1 MRPSHR
7 RIAVLAMFAALASQ
21 RGGVIAASD
30 TIDTQG
36 LSDCALACI
45 GVPQDF
51 CVRLARV
58 YSVDVTKHAFGT
70 CVISNQCSDLGTM
83 GPTVLGERVHELCLT
98 VLDNDRDL
106 LGIVFFGL
114 QDVLYTTPQRRDIVI
129 WGIVVVNV
137 TIFLPIYIHYRN
149 QRMVRHKH
157 WPMSVFITIMLVL
170 FMTFTV
176 FFWTVCQD
184 VRNINLSFV
193 RAWTT
198 LHVTTLLMSMH
209 GLHALMVTH
218 YFQAKV
224 QSLRMQLQSELPMIF
239 RYHAGGADGEATA
252 NGGNSSTPHPKSRKQ
267 SRTHAHTR
275 STGST
280 GQHQRSSDDETMMRY
295 AGEATSSHNWQADE
309 SSRLALGLSEI
320 AEDVNRSAASA
331 LPSTRPAAIMY
342 ATQESVTATADRLR
356 RAHYWARPHMAWV
369 FFFISGVPSWCFL
382 IWGFGFNFWSPHLT
396 EYITW
401 ISMFQS
407 FMAIVLMAVLRIPWL
422 PADNFYIKYQLIVS
436 ITGITIN
443 FVAYTIN
450 HYRPSESAQTI
461 IAWSL
466 GLTLCSSIFSLI
478 IFPSCMCLV
487 PSARDS
493 IGLRAHRPSR
503 SERLIS
509 AESGGELET
518 QQLRPSSRRVTVT
531 TIGHAVSEALTSV
544 RKAVAP
550 SRLIARRGDKQG
562 LSGKTQST
570 SSSATAAGGSYAA
583 KLNRILDTRPDTDPG
598 SHAVSVKPPQ
608 LPTFATAGR
617 ISLPPLRTGGIP
629 TAPGAPSARSPAS
642 LNPTHELEMTLANP
656 TTLAALSQF
665 CAHEYCVETI
675 LFLSAA
681 EDYRS
686 SVKAAT
692 AAATR
697 AQARSERAP
706 PANSGAADARLAWA
720 THIIESFITPGS
732 INEINLPSSTR
743 TAVEASFGR
752 ARDGGAEQL
761 PGDLF
766 EECAEHVKYMLA
778 TDIMPRYRRSRFYV
792 PSDDDPAGV

>member
-1 MRPSHR
+1 MRLLHR
-7 RIAVLAMFAALASQ
+7 RIAFLALTGALASR
-21 RGGVIAASD
+21 RGGVNAAGG

-36 LSDCALACI
+36 LSECALACI

-51 CVRLARV
+51 CVNLARV
-58 YSVDVTKHAFGT
+58 YSVDATKQAFST
-70 CVISNQCSDLGTM
+70 CVVSNQCSDLGTL
-83 GPTVLGERVHELCLT
+83 GPTVLGDCVQELCFSL
-98 VLDNDRDL
+98 LDSDRSL
-106 LGIVFFGL
+106 LGVVFFGL

-129 WGIVVVNV
+129 WVIVVVNV

-157 WPMSVFITIMLVL
+157 WPMSVFIVLMLVL

-184 VRNINLSFV
+184 VRNINLSYV

-198 LHVTTLLMSMH
+198 AHVTTLLMSMH

-239 RYHAGGADGEATA
+239 RYHAGGPDGETA
-252 NGGNSSTPHPKSRKQ
+252 NGANSSTTQSKSRKQ
-267 SRTHAHTR
+267 SRPHAHTR

-280 GQHQRSSDDETMMRY
+280 GQHQRSTDDETMMRY
-295 AGEATSSHNWQADE
+295 AGEATSSNNWQADE
-309 SSRLALGLSEI
+309 SSRLGLSEI
-320 AEDVNRSAASA
+320 AEDVNRSATSA
-331 LPSTRPAAIMY
+331 LPSMRPTAVMY

-369 FFFISGVPSWCFL
+369 FFFISGVPSWGFL
-382 IWGFGFNFWSPHLT
+382 IWGFGLNFWSPHLT

-401 ISMFQS
+401 ISMVQS
-407 FMAIVLMAVLRIPWL
+407 FMAILLLFGLRIPWL
-422 PADNFYIKYQLIVS
+422 PADNFYIKYQLI
-436 ITGITIN
+436 IAIIGITIN
-443 FVAYTIN
+443 FVSYTIN
-450 HYRPSESAQTI
+450 HYSPSDSAQAI

-466 GLTLCSSIFSLI
+466 GLTLCASIFSLI
-478 IFPSCMCLV
+478 IFPSCMCFI

-493 IGLRAHRPSR
+493 MGLRAHRPNR
-503 SERLIS
+503 NERLIS
-509 AESGGELET
+509 AGSGDELET
-518 QQLRPSSRRVTVT
+518 QQLRPSSRRVTIT
-531 TIGHAVSEALTSV
+531 AIGHAFTEALASV
-544 RKAVAP
+544 RNAVSL
-550 SRLIARRGDKQG
+550 SRSAARRGEKEE
-562 LSGKTQST
+562 LAGKAQS
-570 SSSATAAGGSYAA
+570 SASSATTAGGSYAA

-598 SHAVSVKPPQ
+598 SHPVSVKPPQ
-608 LPTFATAGR
+608 LPAFATAGR

-642 LNPTHELEMTLANP
+642 LNPTYELEMTLANP

-686 SVKAAT
+686 SVNAAT

-697 AQARSERAP
+697 AQARSERP
-706 PANSGAADARLAWA
+706 PPSNTGAADARLAWA
-720 THIIESFITPGS
+720 THIVESFITPGS

-743 TAVEASFGR
+743 TAVETSFGR
-752 ARDGGAEQL
+752 ARAGGAEQL

-792 PSDDDPAGV
+792 PSDADLAGV